1 MKKCLAL
8 LIAVVMLSSLFI
20 VPTYAVESKNATV
33 SYYDDDW
40 DGGDDWDNGGDD
52 EEPTEPSVPVNA
64 YSLTVNGEY
73 FTNDKLTISCGN
85 GTASFNPNTNTLTL
99 DNAEL
104 SKTPSSG
111 NFFRYAAIGSAI
123 SDLTVVFKGKTVY
136 DEGRSDNYF
145 LCSSGKV
152 TFTGDGTTEMYKT
165 EAVEHEEF
173 NEEEYR
179 WESYYTY
186 ESLQTDVKMEINADV
201 TFDHIKAYRFFITN
215 TKSGD
220 LTVRNATLTRCD
232 LTFPGSAAIENATIQ
247 SEQYRAKITNIIN
260 YYRSSIKSRSL
271 TVLDSTL
278 AQTEFAVQTDT
289 ALNNV
294 KMDYASVQSGGS
306 LTAQNVKSYCTERT
320 QTEYQDRYCVLSAK
334 RMELKYCDL
343 KYTNIR
349 KYSDSSDTVSVT
361 DSRLEDSSLIVYA
374 DTTIDSCIVYGT
386 DMEIYGDLTFQ
397 KTTVDA
403 KFEGQNSRIECYGA
417 DTNVINCNFKGIA
430 ETKQGERQVSLG
442 NGIPATELFSYYTFS
457 GASFEFPYT
466 ENVSREVRFTDSLM
480 MLDHIYTTDPAMKLY
495 IDNTRMIMC
504 TGDFNSDEYDYD
516 ANITLIGNIDIV
528 NGYWGSSRETGIM
541 IDRLGDYYTF
551 DEATGELHLYNDYG
565 VRAWDQLTYFGYEN
579 GKPVLNHELIEKVKK
594 VVIGSDVTESGSQW
608 FTDYKNLKEI
618 DNEGQTDTWFDYHG
632 CSSIG
637 KITIGQNVIDMG
649 PNPQDAPTLKTLVY
663 KSDFSYENEYYDI
676 DYLIRYKYSYDS
688 SLPKPAIEKIFVP
701 PATIERWKRNV
712 ANEYKDKILPLYL
725 LGDVDGNC
733 DIEIRDAT
741 FIQRKIAGI
750 NLPFTFNKK
759 TADVDGNND
768 ITIMDVTF
776 FTKASG
782 TYESIVQNRRAG
794 ILK

>member
-1 MKKCLAL
+1 
-8 LIAVVMLSSLFI
+8 
-20 VPTYAVESKNATV
+20 
-33 SYYDDDW
+33 
-40 DGGDDWDNGGDD
+40 
-52 EEPTEPSVPVNA
+52 
-64 YSLTVNGEY
+64 
-73 FTNDKLTISCGN
+73 
-85 GTASFNPNTNTLTL
+85 
-99 DNAEL
+99 
-104 SKTPSSG
+104 
-111 NFFRYAAIGSAI
+111 
-123 SDLTVVFKGKTVY
+123 
-136 DEGRSDNYF
+136 
-145 LCSSGKV
+145 
-152 TFTGDGTTEMYKT
+152 
-165 EAVEHEEF
+165 
-173 NEEEYR
+173 
-179 WESYYTY
+179 
-186 ESLQTDVKMEINADV
+186 
-201 TFDHIKAYRFFITN
+201 
-215 TKSGD
+215 
-220 LTVRNATLTRCD
+220 
-232 LTFPGSAAIENATIQ
+232 
-247 SEQYRAKITNIIN
+247 
-260 YYRSSIKSRSL
+260 
-271 TVLDSTL
+271 
-278 AQTEFAVQTDT
+278 
-289 ALNNV
+289 
-294 KMDYASVQSGGS
+294 
-306 LTAQNVKSYCTERT
+306 
-320 QTEYQDRYCVLSAK
+320 
-334 RMELKYCDL
+334 MELKYCDL

-565 VRAWDQLTYFGYEN
+565 VRAWDQLTYFGYED

-594 VVIGSDVTESGSQW
+594 VVIGKDVTVEGSQW

-618 DNEGQTDTWFDYHG
+618 DNEGQTDDLFDYHG
-632 CSSIG
+632 CSSIE
-637 KITIGQNVIDMG
+637 KITVGQNVIDMG

-712 ANEYKDKILPLYL
+712 ANEYKDKIRPLYL

>member
-1 MKKCLAL
+1 
-8 LIAVVMLSSLFI
+8 
-20 VPTYAVESKNATV
+20 
-33 SYYDDDW
+33 
-40 DGGDDWDNGGDD
+40 
-52 EEPTEPSVPVNA
+52 
-64 YSLTVNGEY
+64 
-73 FTNDKLTISCGN
+73 
-85 GTASFNPNTNTLTL
+85 
-99 DNAEL
+99 
-104 SKTPSSG
+104 
-111 NFFRYAAIGSAI
+111 
-123 SDLTVVFKGKTVY
+123 
-136 DEGRSDNYF
+136 
-145 LCSSGKV
+145 
-152 TFTGDGTTEMYKT
+152 
-165 EAVEHEEF
+165 
-173 NEEEYR
+173 
-179 WESYYTY
+179 
-186 ESLQTDVKMEINADV
+186 
-201 TFDHIKAYRFFITN
+201 
-215 TKSGD
+215 
-220 LTVRNATLTRCD
+220 
-232 LTFPGSAAIENATIQ
+232 
-247 SEQYRAKITNIIN
+247 
-260 YYRSSIKSRSL
+260 
-271 TVLDSTL
+271 
-278 AQTEFAVQTDT
+278 
-289 ALNNV
+289 
-294 KMDYASVQSGGS
+294 
-306 LTAQNVKSYCTERT
+306 
-320 QTEYQDRYCVLSAK
+320 
-334 RMELKYCDL
+334 MELKYCDL

-565 VRAWDQLTYFGYEN
+565 VRAWDQLTYFGYED

-594 VVIGSDVTESGSQW
+594 VVIGKDVTVEGSQW

-618 DNEGQTDTWFDYHG
+618 DNEGQTDDLFDYHG
-632 CSSIG
+632 CSSIE
-637 KITIGQNVIDMG
+637 KITVGQNVIDMG